1 MSVHGYTDDE
11 YENFVHYG
19 NDNVTL
25 ISKLDVSHPLNLQ
38 LNDSVALTVIFVK
51 LKGTENYQVWSCA
64 MLLPLEGKNKTGFID
79 GTCKRSNV
87 DEVCTCHAADDFKE
101 HHQLIKLMQFLM
113 GLDDSYIQIR
123 SSILSKE
130 TLPDV
135 RSAYA
140 TNSSEKS
147 HRVASGSSSGPF
159 KRSQT
164 SAFSDNDNSINEKG
178 VHVNMAGA
186 NQHMTYTDKFLV
198 NVIDVSYLE
207 IMVSYPNE
215 TKTFITKIRN
225 MPLTESLTLYDVLVI
240 LRYCVSLMS
249 VHKVARDSKL
259 IVALVEMNCYALDQ
273 DLRAGKVLGTA
284 KQIGGLLGHP
294 IDQIPPVLVGSWD
307 EYLFLTALYLDNDK
321 YMVGLWVFPL

>member
-25 ISKLDVSHPLNLQ
+25 ISKLDVSHPLKLQ
-38 LNDSVALTVIFVK
+38 LNDSVTLTVIFVK
-51 LKGTENYQVWSCA
+51 LKGTKNYQVWSCA

-123 SSILSKE
+123 SSILPKE
-130 TLPDV
+130 TFPDV

-140 TNSSEKS
+140 TNSNEKS

-164 SAFSDNDNSINEKG
+164 SAFSDNVPNKG
-178 VHVNMAGA
+178 N
-186 NQHMTYTDKFLV
+186 F
-198 NVIDVSYLE
+198 
-207 IMVSYPNE
+207 
-215 TKTFITKIRN
+215 
-225 MPLTESLTLYDVLVI
+225 
-240 LRYCVSLMS
+240 
-249 VHKVARDSKL
+249 
-259 IVALVEMNCYALDQ
+259 
-273 DLRAGKVLGTA
+273 
-284 KQIGGLLGHP
+284 
-294 IDQIPPVLVGSWD
+294 
-307 EYLFLTALYLDNDK
+307 
-321 YMVGLWVFPL
+321 